1 MPEKVQKRGVMGAV
15 KSIYYD
21 PYMWSLVKSVSFFA
35 LGVHIARQCVGL
47 DVMGGP
53 Q

>member
-1 MPEKVQKRGVMGAV
+1 MADKVQKRGIFGAV
-15 KSIYYD
+15 KSIYQD
-21 PYMWSLVKSVSFFA
+21 PYMWSVVKSVSFFA

-47 DVMGGP
+47 DVMGPP